1 MRAVANSLLI
11 IGLLCTGAAAQEAVP
26 PQTNSLRGIGC
37 WDAPERLLNTDE
49 LQDDV
54 VELTTGGADIEA
66 DGNAGFRGPVTMR
79 SRDLLLQAGSASYDR
94 KTETF
99 SATGG
104 IEFRDTRNSVKADEA
119 SFDSLNNI
127 FLFSNSTFELAD
139 TPARGS
145 AESIKLVG
153 NNFLQLENVRYTSCP
168 EGNDDW
174 LLDARSIEI
183 DGETGMGTARNATL
197 RFKGVPF
204 MYLPYFTYPVTDAR
218 KTGLLFPSFGTSSE
232 RGVEFDQPF
241 YWNIRPNMDA
251 TIVPRYMSKRGLQM
265 GAEYRFLTRQHTG
278 VLWGDYLNDTDTNTD
293 RWRYEVDTL
302 SRLPWSWRS
311 TVSASGVSD
320 DNYFE
325 NLSASRSETSQ
336 TNLDRRLDLER
347 YSRHWSLMLRVQEF
361 QTIDETLTPAERPY
375 AQVPQFVADGV
386 WKDSLLGLDYRLN
399 SDTAFFYRSSE
410 ENSEGTPNGARM
422 HLQPE
427 IAMPLEYRG
436 IYVTP
441 SVALDHTAYQLQDLP
456 ANESDTPSRTAP
468 ISTLDLGAVFDR
480 LAGKRNQNLVTLE
493 PRAQYTYIPYR
504 NQDDLPVFDTIVPD
518 FNLIQLYRTN
528 RFIGY
533 DRLGDTNQLSAG
545 FTSRVLDSGDG
556 RELFAVSLGQTRYFE
571 DGRVTLPG
579 ETADEFDESNY
590 IAELDVRA
598 WQNWNAGLDLQWD
611 AENNEADRSS
621 VRLQYRPGEKK
632 AINAAYR
639 YARDSLEQT
648 DFSFAWPI
656 SENWQAIGRYNY
668 SVKDSEALE
677 RFVGVEYESC
687 CWAIR
692 TFWQRSV
699 TNNAGENDSTI
710 AIQFEMK
717 GFSNVGSGSVTSLKR
732 DILGDWTR

>member
-11 IGLLCTGAAAQEAVP
+11 IALLCTGAEAQETVRP
-26 PQTNSLRGIGC
+26 PKDSMRGIGC
-37 WDAPERLLNTDE
+37 WDEPQGLLSSDD
-49 LQDDV
+49 LQSGA
-54 VELTTGGADIEA
+54 VELTTGGAEFEA
-66 DGNAGFRGPVTMR
+66 NGNAGFRGPVVMR
-79 SRDLLLQAGSASYDR
+79 GRDLLLKAGSASYDR
-94 KTETF
+94 KTETY
-99 SATGG
+99 SATDG
-104 IEFRDTRNSVKADEA
+104 IEFRDNSNSVRSEEVSYDRP
-119 SFDSLNNI
+119 NRV
-127 FLFSNSTFELAD
+127 FLFSKGTFELAD

-145 AESIKLVG
+145 AESMKIVG
-153 NNFLQLENVRYTSCP
+153 DNYLQLKNVRYTSCP
-168 EGNDDW
+168 NGNDDW
-174 LLDARSIEI
+174 LLDAGSIEI
-183 DGETGMGTARNATL
+183 DGDTGMGTARNATL

-218 KTGLLFPSFGTSSE
+218 KTGLLFPSFGTSGE

-251 TIVPRYMSKRGLQM
+251 TIIPRYMSKRGLQI
-265 GAEYRFLTRQHTG
+265 GAEYRFLTRRDMG

-293 RWRYEVDTL
+293 RWRYEIDTL
-302 SRLPWSWRS
+302 SRLPWKWRS
-311 TVSASGVSD
+311 TVRASGVSD

-325 NLSASRSETSQ
+325 NLSASRSDTSQ
-336 TNLDRRLDLER
+336 THLDRRLDMER
-347 YSRHWSLMLRVQEF
+347 YSRHWSLLLRVQDF

-375 AQVPQFVADGV
+375 AQVPQFVADGI

-399 SDTAFFYRSSE
+399 SDTAFFYRNKE
-410 ENSEGTPNGARM
+410 ENSDGTPNGARM
-422 HLQPE
+422 HVQPE
-427 IAMPLEYRG
+427 IALPLEYRG
-436 IYVTP
+436 LYVTP

-456 ANESDTPSRTAP
+456 ANERDTPSRTAP
-468 ISTLDLGAVFDR
+468 ISTLNVGAVFDR

-504 NQDDLPVFDTIVPD
+504 NQDDLPVFDTIIPD
-518 FNLIQLYRTN
+518 FNLIQLYRNN

-545 FTSRVLDSGDG
+545 FTSRVLDSTDG
-556 RELFAVSLGQTRYFE
+556 RELVAVSIGQTRYFE
-571 DGRVTLPG
+571 DARVTLPG

-598 WQNWNAGLDLQWD
+598 WENWNAGLALQWD

-621 VRLQYRPGEKK
+621 VRVQYRPAEDR

-656 SENWQAIGRYNY
+656 YENWRAIGRYNY
-668 SVKDSEALE
+668 SVRDSEALE
-677 RFVGVEYESC
+677 RFVGFEYESC

-699 TNNAGENDSTI
+699 TNNAGDNDSTI
-710 AIQFEMK
+710 SIQFEMK